1 VLDNVGRSCYLI
13 LTIGSYKTVTNIL
26 KNMNKMIILLFSS
39 IVLGFLLSVFLIKQ
53 YNIDVPPI
61 FTTPLITGIGYFL
74 FKNKIEIDEN

>member
-1 VLDNVGRSCYLI
+1 
-13 LTIGSYKTVTNIL
+13 
-26 KNMNKMIILLFSS
+26 MIILLFSS

>member
-1 VLDNVGRSCYLI
+1 MLPYFNHWELQN
-13 LTIGSYKTVTNIL
+13 SYKHI